1 MSQKVRESNFELLRI
16 VAILFITMHHLLING
31 IDMCG
36 YNCNFVLNIN
46 SSIAVILNSLIVGGV
61 NLFLLISGWYGIKT
75 ITKGIVR
82 LVVDCFFYGLIAC
95 LLSVLF
101 VDAKLSVYEVFNSIK
116 FTNGWFVPNY
126 MYLLFLSPIIEYS
139 LKNVSLRVLRY
150 WIMLFFVCQVY
161 FGYILGFVDKNGY
174 SAINFIFLYYVGRYL
189 RYELQNSK
197 KTYQTIGLVVWVLT
211 GGTLGFVFL
220 MASRLGHPIESLRWW
235 SYNNPFVLI
244 GSISLFVYF
253 SYLKIQKSWINYF
266 ATSVFG
272 IYLVSSNSLITEY
285 RNNIT
290 QKIFEMGAY
299 PLLFVFAICLVLF
312 VGSIILITNKVRQPV
327 LSKIE
332 KVFEKIKI

>member
-1 MSQKVRESNFELLRI
+1 
-16 VAILFITMHHLLING
+16 
-31 IDMCG
+31 
-36 YNCNFVLNIN
+36 
-46 SSIAVILNSLIVGGV
+46 
-61 NLFLLISGWYGIKT
+61 
-75 ITKGIVR
+75 
-82 LVVDCFFYGLIAC
+82 
-95 LLSVLF
+95 
-101 VDAKLSVYEVFNSIK
+101 
-116 FTNGWFVPNY
+116 

-150 WIMLFFVCQVY
+150 WIMMFFVCQVY

-220 MASRLGHPIESLRWW
+220 VASRLGHPIESLRWW
-235 SYNNPFVLI
+235 SYNNPLVLI

-253 SYLKIQKSWINYF
+253 SYLKIQKPWINYF
-266 ATSVFG
+266 ATSVLG

-312 VGSIILITNKVRQPV
+312 VGSIILITNKVRRPV